1 MSMHNIL
8 TKKLSARG
16 FNFNVRKVEN
26 LDCQSND
33 TESSIIENDIE
44 KFEIYVSGHT
54 GVGIRNCM
62 ISLILPL
69 FKGNLYEI
77 NGISRAIVRRAKID
91 YSYILKGK
99 KYIIDNP
106 SKIFMLKINEV
117 ICNSLENFFHTG
129 SIPPENVIQNSVD
142 NFLKSDRL
150 CQFIPDSAIAK
161 KSIPEMIYFDET
173 MDKGLSPE
181 AIENR
186 NFPSQLAGLVDYAST
201 GAGNNI
207 NYSYRLVK
215 GTKINARGELILN
228 DQGNLFCSTI
238 QDNAIGIEY
247 NSKRIHLLRAQYE
260 QSLDVVNSEIPY
272 IRAKDS
278 KLQGMHFNT
287 AIMNLSHNTYED
299 AIAFSESAA
308 ARFKCIRKYTI
319 KSNTVFDT
327 QVMVSVGQK
336 INALTPILD
345 ESDQDANVHSIAC
358 TNMQGI
364 GIVSS
369 IKRYNSSCYGRET
382 IRIVVEIKEECNLRP
397 GDKITTRGGI
407 KGVAVVVPDNKM
419 PHLRDNGSTVPIDVC
434 LSIQSVYNRQ
444 SIVTLWEMAANK
456 YSIDNKE
463 ELISVPFNEPF
474 SFKELVDNGYGKMT
488 QLYIK
493 DTKLSNSTYVNPLF
507 FMRNDKIAHEI
518 LSYKDSKQNLN
529 INEIPVSGPRA
540 SGQRLDM
547 ANRENIDFKD
557 LKNISKAMSKKSNGR
572 TYVFNLLRSIK
583 NDSIQ

>member
-1 MSMHNIL
+1 
-8 TKKLSARG
+8 
-16 FNFNVRKVEN
+16 
-26 LDCQSND
+26 
-33 TESSIIENDIE
+33 
-44 KFEIYVSGHT
+44 
-54 GVGIRNCM
+54 
-62 ISLILPL
+62 
-69 FKGNLYEI
+69 
-77 NGISRAIVRRAKID
+77 
-91 YSYILKGK
+91 
-99 KYIIDNP
+99 
-106 SKIFMLKINEV
+106 
-117 ICNSLENFFHTG
+117 
-129 SIPPENVIQNSVD
+129 
-142 NFLKSDRL
+142 
-150 CQFIPDSAIAK
+150 
-161 KSIPEMIYFDET
+161 
-173 MDKGLSPE
+173 
-181 AIENR
+181 
-186 NFPSQLAGLVDYAST
+186 
-201 GAGNNI
+201 
-207 NYSYRLVK
+207 
-215 GTKINARGELILN
+215 
-228 DQGNLFCSTI
+228 
-238 QDNAIGIEY
+238 
-247 NSKRIHLLRAQYE
+247 
-260 QSLDVVNSEIPY
+260 
-272 IRAKDS
+272 
-278 KLQGMHFNT
+278 
-287 AIMNLSHNTYED
+287 
-299 AIAFSESAA
+299 
-308 ARFKCIRKYTI
+308 
-319 KSNTVFDT
+319 
-327 QVMVSVGQK
+327 
-336 INALTPILD
+336 
-345 ESDQDANVHSIAC
+345 
-358 TNMQGI
+358 MQGI
-364 GIVSS
+364 GTVSS

-419 PHLRDNGSTVPIDVC
+419 PHLRDNGSIVPIDVC